1 MSFLQIDLSSIGKKN
16 RVIGIDLGTTNSLV
30 AYVDEN
36 NNQPYIIDI
45 NGDGIVP
52 SIVALLD
59 DKSIVVGR
67 EAKKYLITDSDK
79 TIYSV
84 KRLMGKSFIDIENNS
99 EKLTYKISHRREG
112 LVRVEIAGKEYTPI
126 ELSSMIL
133 LDLKKEQRN
142 ILENQ
147 FFRLLLQYLHILM
160 IHKDKPQKMQVS

>member
-1 MSFLQIDLSSIGKKN
+1 M
-16 RVIGIDLGTTNSLV
+16 
-30 AYVDEN
+30 
-36 NNQPYIIDI
+36 
-45 NGDGIVP
+45 
-52 SIVALLD
+52 
-59 DKSIVVGR
+59 VGR